1 MPIHPPADDVAPHR
15 LIGRK
20 ELLTLVPYSDVSIW
34 RLERDGLFPRRIT
47 IGPNRVAWRL
57 GEVLAWI
64 DERAARS
71 SSSHSLREPAQ

>member
-1 MPIHPPADDVAPHR
+1 MPIHPPADDLASHR

-20 ELLTLVPYSDVSIW
+20 ELLALVPYSDVSIW

-57 GEVLAWI
+57 ADVLAWI
-64 DERAARS
+64 DERATYPSA
-71 SSSHSLREPAQ
+71 LREPA

>member
-1 MPIHPPADDVAPHR
+1 MKPNANDLSPHR

-20 ELLTLVPYSDVSIW
+20 ELLAIVPYSDVSIW

-57 GEVLAWI
+57 VEVLTWI
-64 DERAARS
+64 DERAAG
-71 SSSHSLREPAQ
+71 SSSHHL

>member
-1 MPIHPPADDVAPHR
+1 MTPSANDLPPHR

-71 SSSHSLREPAQ
+71 SSSRSLREPAQ

>member
-1 MPIHPPADDVAPHR
+1 MKPNSNDLSPHR

-20 ELLTLVPYSDVSIW
+20 ELLALVPYSDVSIW

-57 GEVLAWI
+57 TEVLAWI
-64 DERAARS
+64 DERARS
-71 SSSHSLREPAQ
+71 PRSLREPA

>member
-1 MPIHPPADDVAPHR
+1 MAMPIQPPADDLAPHR

-57 GEVLAWI
+57 AEVLAWI
-64 DERAARS
+64 DERATCPSA
-71 SSSHSLREPAQ
+71 LREPA

>member
-1 MPIHPPADDVAPHR
+1 MKPNANDLAPHR

-20 ELLTLVPYSDVSIW
+20 ELLALVPYSDVSIW

-57 GEVLAWI
+57 GDVLAWI
-64 DERAARS
+64 DERAS
-71 SSSHSLREPAQ
+71 SPSVLREPAR